1 MVLRSAGEVGC
12 AHCTTIGAD
21 RACQVCT
28 RLVCE
33 KCAGDWAT
41 CAEPSGRTVR
51 LGMTARVRDI
61 DPVCRYALVSH
72 WRKPLRL
79 FDLRALRWVPH
90 IAWERRIYLWARTA
104 PPRLR
109 AGGELIWPEL
119 NRISGELLFSG
130 MHARDF
136 ETGHERK
143 LARVADDTP
152 GRGTA
157 VSATNDLF
165 YYVSD
170 SQRVIVLPP
179 DGPGASY
186 EPLPR
191 KVLQAVHIDAERGLL
206 ASASWNELALHHFN
220 AGGFTRLGH
229 TATTR
234 QADVRFVGVGGS
246 RVVAVTST
254 WNETFVEVYDLDR
267 DNSLLRGATGI
278 SFAGPFRIGAL
289 SRDGRY
295 FAAAGSSQLVVCD
308 FDAGTRQLFND
319 HTDEINAVRFAANDH
334 VLVSADTD
342 HRIVLRP
349 RTPTGYAA
357 PLLTVEVEA

>member
-1 MVLRSAGEVGC
+1 
-12 AHCTTIGAD
+12 
-21 RACQVCT
+21 
-28 RLVCE
+28 
-33 KCAGDWAT
+33 
-41 CAEPSGRTVR
+41 
-51 LGMTARVRDI
+51 MTARVRDI

-90 IAWERRIYLWARTA
+90 FAWERRLYLWTRSA

-109 AGGELIWPEL
+109 ARGELIWPDVTAM
-119 NRISGELLFSG
+119 SGDVLFYGMYAREIESG
-130 MHARDF
+130 QQ
-136 ETGHERK
+136 RK
-143 LARVADDTP
+143 LARVDGDTP
-152 GRGTA
+152 GHGTA
-157 VSATNDLF
+157 VSATGDLF

-179 DGPGASY
+179 DGAAASY

-206 ASASWNELALHHFN
+206 VSASWNELALHHFE
-220 AGGFTRLGH
+220 AGALSRLGH

-246 RVVAVTST
+246 RVVAVTAS
-254 WNETFVEVYDLDR
+254 WNETFVEVYELDR
-267 DNSLLRGATGI
+267 DDSLLRGATGI
-278 SFAGPFRIGAL
+278 AFAGPFQVGAL

-295 FAAAGSSQLVVCD
+295 FAAASSGQLVVCD
-308 FDAGTRQLFND
+308 LDAGTRQLFND
-319 HTDEINAVRFAANDH
+319 HSDAINAVRFSADDH

-349 RTPTGYAA
+349 RTPAGYAA
-357 PLLTVEVEA
+357 PLLTVEVNT